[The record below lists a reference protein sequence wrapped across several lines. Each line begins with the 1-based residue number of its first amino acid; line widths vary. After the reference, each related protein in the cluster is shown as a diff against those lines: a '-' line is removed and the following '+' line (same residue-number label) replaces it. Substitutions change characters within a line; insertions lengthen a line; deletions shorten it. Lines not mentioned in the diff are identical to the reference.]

1 MGTIL
6 IKPLEVSIRTFFTF
20 FFFFFRFFF
29 LGNLCILSS
38 MKTAICLAVCCFLL
52 IFRFELGN
60 ATKTQYAKLKR
71 ANFYEKADEHV
82 GERDEHVGRNKRCV
96 NWLGRCKRSWQ
107 CCGSNYC
114 SNHTRKC
121 V

>member
-1 MGTIL
+1 MGSSGINAG
-6 IKPLEVSIRTFFTF
+6 TFFTF
-20 FFFFFRFFF
+20 LFFYFF
-29 LGNLCILSS
+29 LGIFFILSS

-82 GERDEHVGRNKRCV
+82 GERDEHVERNKQCV
-96 NWLGRCKRSWQ
+96 GWLRKCKRTRD
-107 CCGSNYC
+107 CCSGNYC
-114 SNHTRKC
+114 SKYIRLC

>member
-6 IKPLEVSIRTFFTF
+6 IKPLEVSIGTFFTF
-20 FFFFFRFFF
+20 SFFIFF
-29 LGNLCILSS
+29 CIPSS
-38 MKTAICLAVCCFLL
+38 TKTAICLAICCFLL

-82 GERDEHVGRNKRCV
+82 ERNKRGKCRK
-96 NWLGRCKRSWQ
+96 WWGKCQRSGD
-107 CCGSNYC
+107 CCGTMYC
-114 SNHTRKC
+114 SFYKC
-121 V
+121 SYLF